1 MDYTQNETL
10 RQIFDE
16 HWEEFCDYWAAR
28 TRDASQVETVRYD
41 SERHTG
47 VLMRLEWQGLKK
59 IVAVTP
65 QDLLESLSQLNEEL
79 RQRCINGAE
88 AAEEAAGYATSQGDY
103 AKREGDRVD
112 ALIQEIS
119 LLKQRVKEQGDTAEA
134 QGNAAQA
141 MKEEVE
147 EWYSPFRSAAEQW
160 YSGITSEWR
169 SWYAETK
176 NDWYTWFAARKEEW
190 TEWFGDVTSGWRSWY
205 AATKDDWN
213 TWLAA
218 RKLQWNEWFSGT
230 TADWELWF
238 AGVKSEWNLIINK
251 ISEWAS
257 KEQERQSAEE
267 IRLEMM
273 AHPPIPSERGYWMFW
288 DMTVTP
294 HAYKESGYSSRGTMD
309 WPEFFWD
316 YDTMGVG
323 VVTFRDYSRFFI
335 DEEGRF
341 GMDM

>member
-28 TRDASQVETVRYD
+28 TRDASQVETVRFD

-65 QDLLESLSQLNEEL
+65 QELLEGLTLLNEEL
-79 RQRCINGAE
+79 RQRCIAGAE
-88 AAEEAAGYATSQGDY
+88 SAEQAAGYATSQGDY

-147 EWYSPFRSAAEQW
+147 EWYWPFRSAAEQW
-160 YSGITSEWR
+160 YSGVVAAWNS
-169 SWYAETK
+169 
-176 NDWYTWFAARKEEW
+176 WFAGIKADW
-190 TEWFGDVTSGWRSWY
+190 T
-205 AATKDDWN
+205 A
-213 TWLAA
+213 WLAA
-218 RKLQWNEWFSGT
+218 RLREYRNSES
-230 TADWELWF
+230 DRELLY
-238 AGVKSEWNLIINK
+238 A
-251 ISEWAS
+251 
-257 KEQERQSAEE
+257 SAEE
-267 IRLEMM
+267 SREMRFEQAEEERM
-273 AHPPIPSERGYWMFW
+273 KRIVLTKFYIHPETMELHVRQVPYDSIQYRI
-288 DMTVTP
+288 D
-294 HAYKESGYSSRGTMD
+294 ESGCLIESFEVKFKM
-309 WPEFFWD
+309 
-316 YDTMGVG
+316 
-323 VVTFRDYSRFFI
+323 
-335 DEEGRF
+335 
-341 GMDM
+341 